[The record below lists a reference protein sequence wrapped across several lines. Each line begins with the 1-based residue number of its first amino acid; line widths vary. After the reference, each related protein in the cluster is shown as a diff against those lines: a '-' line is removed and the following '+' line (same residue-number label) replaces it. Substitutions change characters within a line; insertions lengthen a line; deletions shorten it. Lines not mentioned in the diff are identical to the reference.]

1 MCAISTGN
9 SEDLMATCIMRNER
23 TFNLTSCIMI
33 NEHELCIKVKLVDN
47 FSVFARIW
55 MKNDEK
61 F

>member
-1 MCAISTGN
+1 MV
-9 SEDLMATCIMRNER
+9 TCIMRNER

-33 NEHELCIKVKLVDN
+33 NEHELCIKVKLVN
-47 FSVFARIW
+47 IFSVFARIW